1 MRIGNELSLIRN
13 KRAVTNVKATFGD
26 PNDETI
32 CFHML
37 LFTDGPDDALQRNL
51 KNE

>member
-1 MRIGNELSLIRN
+1 M
-13 KRAVTNVKATFGD
+13 KATFRGTK
-26 PNDETI
+26 DETI

-37 LFTDGPDDALQRNL
+37 LFADGPDDTLLQRNI